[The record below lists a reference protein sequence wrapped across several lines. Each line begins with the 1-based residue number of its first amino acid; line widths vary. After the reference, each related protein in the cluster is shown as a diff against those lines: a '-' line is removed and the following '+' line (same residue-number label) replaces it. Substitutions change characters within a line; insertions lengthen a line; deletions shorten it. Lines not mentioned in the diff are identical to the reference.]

1 LSFAEYTGHLI
12 LAPSYRGYNDDGE
25 LLNVTVVVILTDLMF
40 LQNVKISAVS
50 TWGKSRNDNSI
61 H

>member
-12 LAPSYRGYNDDGE
+12 LAPSFKGYNDDDDDDD
-25 LLNVTVVVILTDLMF
+25 LLNVTVVVMLTDFMI

-50 TWGKSRNDNSI
+50 ARGKS
-61 H
+61 